1 MTLYCKSYYVVVIGY
16 WLGGAVTCWL
26 FALDEHIKVA
36 RYLALD
42 SRGGTSGIDNIIGT
56 LAGGLGSVVAVSHG
70 RASHQ
75 LVLSAVGANNGLV
88 GGTTGEK

>member
-1 MTLYCKSYYVVVIGY
+1 LVIGYWLLVIGYWLLVIGYWLLVIGY

-42 SRGGTSGIDNIIGT
+42 SGGGTGGIDNIIRT
-56 LAGGLGSVVAVSHG
+56 LAGGLGSVVAISHG
-70 RASHQ
+70 
-75 LVLSAVGANNGLV
+75 
-88 GGTTGEK
+88 